1 MCPSPA
7 GEYLSFFLFFFGY
20 NLFGLSLYHYINKH
34 MFFLFDM
41 KLVADIICLLIV
53 LVVEDMLVQYAGSL

>member
-1 MCPSPA
+1 
-7 GEYLSFFLFFFGY
+7 
-20 NLFGLSLYHYINKH
+20 

-41 KLVADIICLLIV
+41 KLVADAICLLISYEYPVV